1 MHPTRR
7 QLRNRHGD
15 YARAILNLVAPLA
28 SQEATATHATDTA
41 GQLDLF
47 SAAGP
52 ASGAAAMPIGPD
64 PEGLRRAGMTSALDR
79 STPTTATTPGT
90 RASTTAIRTT
100 GTRTTRTWRARSA
113 GRSGEGLSFGDLL
126 AAWLDCR
133 RHKRNT
139 ASALEFEARLE
150 EHLAELHAELASGA
164 YRPGTSTCFVI
175 TRPKPREVWAASF
188 PDRVVHHALYNR
200 IGPRFEASFIA
211 DTCACIKG
219 RGTLYGACRLEAKV
233 RAITANWTRRAYY
246 LKLDVANFFV
256 SINKRILLPL
266 IEHRVREPFW
276 MDLAELIVTHDP
288 RENVIVR
295 GRAEELARI
304 PPAKSLF
311 RQDAHHGLPIG
322 NLSSQFFANVYL
334 DPLDQHIKHQLRAR
348 HYVRYVDDF
357 ILLHE
362 DPRQLNAWRAAIE
375 RFLEERLCLRLNP
388 AKTVLQPIERGVD
401 FVGQVVKPWRRT
413 IRRRTVHAA
422 LARISAMPA
431 EDLPAAANS
440 YFGLLRQASHSAR
453 DRARLARAVMRRG
466 EAVDHRL
473 TKTYS

>member
-1 MHPTRR
+1 LHPTRR
-7 QLRNRHGD
+7 QLRNRHGGH
-15 YARAILNLVAPLA
+15 ARAILNLVAPLA
-28 SQEATATHATDTA
+28 ASVATDTRATDTA

-47 SAAGP
+47 SSLA
-52 ASGAAAMPIGPD
+52 ASGAVVPPIGPD
-64 PEGLRRAGMTSALDR
+64 PEGLRHNDVARAIDR
-79 STPTTATTPGT
+79 STPATTPTPGT
-90 RASTTAIRTT
+90 RASTTATRTT

-113 GRSGEGLSFGDLL
+113 GRTGEGLSLAALL
-126 AAWLDCR
+126 EAWLDCR

-139 ASALEFEARLE
+139 ASAREFEARQE
-150 EHLAELHAELASGA
+150 EELAGLHADLASGA
-164 YRPGTSTCFVI
+164 YRPGPSTCFVI
-175 TRPKPREVWAASF
+175 TRPKPREVWAAGF
-188 PDRVVHHALYNR
+188 RDRVVHHALYNR

-219 RGTLYGACRLEAKV
+219 RGTLYGARRLEAKV

-256 SINKRILLPL
+256 SIDKRILLPL
-266 IEHRVREPFW
+266 LERRVHEPFW
-276 MDLAELIVTHDP
+276 MDLAELIVAHDP

-295 GRAEELARI
+295 GRADELARI

-334 DPLDQHIKHQLRAR
+334 DPLDQHVKHQLRAP

-375 RFLEERLCLRLNP
+375 RFLEERLQLRLNP
-388 AKTVLQPIERGVD
+388 AKAVLQPIARGVD

-413 IRRRTVHAA
+413 IRRRTVHAT
-422 LARISAMPA
+422 LTRISSMPA
-431 EDLPAAANS
+431 EDVPAAANS
-440 YFGLLRQASHSAR
+440 YFGLLRQASHSAH
-453 DRARLARAVMRRG
+453 DRARLARAVLRRG
-466 EAVDHRL
+466 VAVDQRL
-473 TKTYS
+473 MKAYP